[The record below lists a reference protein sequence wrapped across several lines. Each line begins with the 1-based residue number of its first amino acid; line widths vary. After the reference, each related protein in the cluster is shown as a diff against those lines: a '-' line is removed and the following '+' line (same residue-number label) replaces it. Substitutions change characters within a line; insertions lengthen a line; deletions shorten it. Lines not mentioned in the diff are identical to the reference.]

1 MNIAISWNT
10 NHVKLFQVKRRKVLK
25 TGIIKRER
33 KDEDDDNGPT
43 DSWTKYMT
51 EVKKYKEM
59 HGDDSDKNRPLVK

>member
-1 MNIAISWNT
+1 M
-10 NHVKLFQVKRRKVLK
+10 K
-25 TGIIKRER
+25 TGIIKREK
-33 KDEDDDNGPT
+33 KDEDGDNGPT